1 MVFALKIETVP
12 RRSEAGPRCPHCGSG
27 TRLYGIEG
35 HGIVDDYRVLTF
47 VCPQCDSVH
56 TDLATLRR
64 AKPAPVAW
72 DAKATAKREGHD

>member
-12 RRSEAGPRCPHCGSG
+12 RQSEAGPRCPHCGSG

-35 HGIVDDYRVLTF
+35 HGIVNDCRVLTY

-56 TDLATLRR
+56 ADLAILR
-64 AKPAPVAW
+64 
-72 DAKATAKREGHD
+72 DAKRVSVWYAKTTAKREGYD